1 MEKDYLINSITQ
13 AFSEITYPGDDD
25 LTVHP
30 LGLDED
36 FYDSIKG
43 KTWQQLDSQL
53 LRYHHDCI
61 GVLTARGFQYYIA
74 AFLIEDLKSGSP
86 ITDQMFWIFSQ
97 AVIEDR
103 SPIIGISGKAWFDER
118 ISMLTPDQKSCLV
131 WYFTNIKEEQ
141 TEDDCAAIDI
151 VIEKIKEIK

>member
-131 WYFTNIKEEQ
+131 WYFTNIKKNKQ
-141 TEDDCAAIDI
+141 RMI
-151 VIEKIKEIK
+151 VLQLILLLRKLRK